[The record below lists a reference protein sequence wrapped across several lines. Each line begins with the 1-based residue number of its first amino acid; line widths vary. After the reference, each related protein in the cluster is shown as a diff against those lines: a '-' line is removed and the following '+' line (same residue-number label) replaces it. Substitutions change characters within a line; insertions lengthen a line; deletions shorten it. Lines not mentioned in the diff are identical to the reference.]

1 MEMSLLL
8 FETGLPVAMTVAD
21 EDLPAAVSYLYRK
34 GYGYHAVADALGRGH
49 EEIYHVITRPHA

>member
-21 EDLPAAVSYLYRK
+21 EDLPMRSAAV
-34 GYGYHAVADALGRGH
+34 
-49 EEIYHVITRPHA
+49 TRRFTT